1 MRRMTAHVNIMAISV
16 IAIVTATSGS
26 NVNLTGPK
34 VVKEVETV
42 FSCTEIMGVIR
53 YSNIEC
59 VEKTEVVVGEIIL
72 EAVSTLVTSSFNS

>member
-1 MRRMTAHVNIMAISV
+1 MRRTTAHVNIMAISV

-26 NVNLTGPK
+26 NVDLTGPK

-53 YSNIEC
+53 FSDIEC
-59 VEKTEVVVGEIIL
+59 VEKTEVVVGLIIL
-72 EAVSTLVTSSFNS
+72 EVVSTLVTSSFNS